1 MTLPAF
7 RSKKEVAEFLAKR
20 YMESDCYALS
30 NVNVSKLTARV
41 ETFYESYRYPFQPN
55 IDVLWYDPSTDELN
69 GIAVKYFRGIPWTD
83 RLKKQKPAEKGSQP
97 YQLIPSHYYAGISE
111 AIALLN
117 YGLDY
122 SWLFQ
127 VFDDN
132 VNNQLAELASNS
144 AARILAFTPI
154 AYMVI
159 IHSEAK
165 MLTAK
170 VHNPCLNEN
179 DQLKRLRKV
188 LIEGLKHAQ

>member
-7 RSKKEVAEFLAKR
+7 RNKKEVAEFLAKG
-20 YMESDCYALS
+20 YIESDCYALS
-30 NVNVSKLTARV
+30 NVNVSKLTARA
-41 ETFYESYRYPFQPN
+41 ETFYESYRYPLQPN

-69 GIAVKYFRGIPWTD
+69 GIVVKYFREIPWTD
-83 RLKKQKPAEKGSQP
+83 GLKMQKPVEKVSQP
-97 YQLIPSHYYAGISE
+97 CQLIPSHYYAGISE
-111 AIALLN
+111 ALAMLN

-144 AARILAFTPI
+144 AARVLVFTPI

-170 VHNPCLNEN
+170 VYNPGLNEN
-179 DQLKRLRKV
+179 DQLKRLREA